1 MQGTA
6 AVPSGARRLDL
17 KERRRQLAC
26 RYLESR
32 QIEEFAS
39 TACTPFW
46 RVCCVAHQW
55 DTYTMSVTRGC
66 SVKNGPQLIP
76 RGRVEPASLRLPVAR
91 LRLVQDRPNVRR
103 FA

>member
-1 MQGTA
+1 IETMQVTA

-39 TACTPFW
+39 TAGTPFW

-66 SVKNGPQLIP
+66 SMNRRSPCSVHRAQRK
-76 RGRVEPASLRLPVAR
+76 SLSDRSLPFERAV
-91 LRLVQDRPNVRR
+91 L
-103 FA
+103 